1 MRLREVLE
9 PANNIS
15 ITSNGGSVICGEP
28 CFFYGFMLGLDGTN
42 DPTITFYDNASE
54 ASGEEIIPTN
64 TYDAS
69 ILGLNGAMLPVPK
82 YCKNGI
88 YVGITQ
94 AGTTEIEPL
103 LLMKYR
109 TSIVS

>member
-1 MRLREVLE
+1 MRLREVLK
-9 PANNIS
+9 PAKNIS
-15 ITSNGGSVICGEP
+15 ITSNGGSVISTGP
-28 CFFYGFMLGLDGTN
+28 CFFYGFLLGLDGTN
-42 DPTITFYDNASE
+42 DPTITFYDNATE

-69 ILGLNGAMLPVPK
+69 ILGLNGAMLPAPK
-82 YCKNGI
+82 YCQNGI

-103 LLMKYR
+103 LLIRTR
-109 TSIVS
+109 TST